1 MIYHIFAALLV
12 ICAAFPIRVWF
23 CIGKFIPSF
32 SILDILLF
40 IGALIFI
47 LYIFITGKFY
57 MGDKIIFLLLCIP
70 LIISFFSLI
79 WTQDLII
86 TIKWVIIFIEAIII
100 YLITVN
106 LFNNFKSQVIM
117 NYISLFVILCILTA
131 AFGVLR
137 IPGFNPQIP
146 PEMINN
152 PQIPPEMINK
162 TPIYL
167 NYMTS
172 YYARLS
178 HPFLGLSN
186 NFATVLAFFPFIFFN
201 WGNLMKKRFYFWMT
215 LFTMITIFFTM
226 SRGVIFALIIV
237 FILYFILNCKLIL
250 KLTPKLII
258 ILLLIIISFYFY
270 CEMNPLV
277 KKYLPGRL
285 SKINIYDR
293 LIRLN
298 LGYQKVINR
307 PLLGYGAGVTPW
319 EKHELEGEIHNTFL
333 QQLVYFGI
341 IFGFIVVISL
351 ILIPVRFFIWRTK
364 YPKVKFMAK
373 AIAFSILAQLIIF
386 LSQASFEGSV
396 LRILLYFSV
405 GLVVAF
411 LNSFEKENSLI
422 NI

>member
-1 MIYHIFAALLV
+1 
-12 ICAAFPIRVWF
+12 
-23 CIGKFIPSF
+23 
-32 SILDILLF
+32 
-40 IGALIFI
+40 
-47 LYIFITGKFY
+47 
-57 MGDKIIFLLLCIP
+57 
-70 LIISFFSLI
+70 
-79 WTQDLII
+79 
-86 TIKWVIIFIEAIII
+86 
-100 YLITVN
+100 
-106 LFNNFKSQVIM
+106 
-117 NYISLFVILCILTA
+117 
-131 AFGVLR
+131 
-137 IPGFNPQIP
+137 
-146 PEMINN
+146 
-152 PQIPPEMINK
+152 
-162 TPIYL
+162 
-167 NYMTS
+167 
-172 YYARLS
+172 
-178 HPFLGLSN
+178 
-186 NFATVLAFFPFIFFN
+186 
-201 WGNLMKKRFYFWMT
+201 
-215 LFTMITIFFTM
+215 
-226 SRGVIFALIIV
+226 
-237 FILYFILNCKLIL
+237 
-250 KLTPKLII
+250 
-258 ILLLIIISFYFY
+258 
-270 CEMNPLV
+270 MNPLV

-351 ILIPVRFFIWRTK
+351 ILMPIRFFIWRTK